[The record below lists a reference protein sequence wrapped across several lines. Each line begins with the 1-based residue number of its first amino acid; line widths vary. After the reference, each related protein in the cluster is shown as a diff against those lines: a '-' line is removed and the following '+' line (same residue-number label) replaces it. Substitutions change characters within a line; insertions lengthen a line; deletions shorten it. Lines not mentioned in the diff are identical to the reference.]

1 MINIITRFSRREIF
15 LNKCLRS
22 IKTQT
27 YQNYHHIITFE
38 KEEDRVFLLNFTDSK
53 KTTLCKVFPQKKL
66 DGLYKSFYYRQHFL
80 FDDIKTINPKLWQ
93 PEEGEIDEPNWEGGR
108 VRTVHFPYNLYMI
121 QAEKKIKEGWI
132 LYLDDDDELKDQNS
146 LEKLHNRNIDED
158 TLYVHNLFVENLNLI
173 LPRPIAIEHSI
184 TERNEPPAVGIGFA
198 SSVFTYHSK
207 YLEHTAWNE
216 WYDSDWRTFQSLW
229 YNIPKKEYVDE
240 IIVNVPQG
248 HAGMTD

>member
-1 MINIITRFSRREIF
+1 MINIITRFSRKDSF
-15 LNKCLRS
+15 LFRCLKS
-22 IKTQT
+22 IKLQT

-38 KEEDRVFLLNFTDSK
+38 KEEDRAFLLNFTDPE
-53 KTTLCKVFPQKKL
+53 KTTLCKVFPEKKL

-80 FDDIKTINPKLWQ
+80 FDDIKAINPKLWQ

-108 VRTVHFPYNLYMI
+108 VRTFHFPYNLYMT
-121 QAEKKIKEGWI
+121 QAEKKVKEGWI
-132 LYLDDDDELKDQNS
+132 LYLDDDDELMNENS
-146 LEKLHNRNIDED
+146 LEILNSRHLDED
-158 TLYVHNLFVENLNLI
+158 TLYVHNLYVENLDLI

-184 TERNEPPAVGIGFA
+184 TVHNEAPALGIGFA

-229 YNIPKKEYVDE
+229 YNINKKEYIDK
-240 IIVNVPQG
+240 IIVKVPKGNQG
-248 HAGMTD
+248 V

>member
-1 MINIITRFSRREIF
+1 MINIITRFSRKHSF
-15 LNKCLRS
+15 LFKCLKS
-22 IKTQT
+22 IQSQT

-38 KEEDRVFLLNFTDSK
+38 KEEDRAFLLNFTDPE
-53 KTTLCKVFPQKKL
+53 KTTLCKVFPEKKL

-93 PEEGEIDEPNWEGGR
+93 PEEGEIDEPNWEGAR
-108 VRTVHFPYNLYMI
+108 VRTQHFPYNLYMI
-121 QAEKKIKEGWI
+121 QAEKKVKEGWI
-132 LYLDDDDELKDQNS
+132 LYLDDDDKLNGNNS
-146 LEKLHNRNIDED
+146 LEILNSRHVDED
-158 TLYVHNLFVENLNLI
+158 TLYVHNLYDGSSDLI

-184 TERNEPPAVGIGFA
+184 TVYNEPPALGIGFA

-229 YNIPKKEYVDE
+229 YNIPKKEYIDQILINITNSNLGQVF
-240 IIVNVPQG
+240 
-248 HAGMTD
+248 